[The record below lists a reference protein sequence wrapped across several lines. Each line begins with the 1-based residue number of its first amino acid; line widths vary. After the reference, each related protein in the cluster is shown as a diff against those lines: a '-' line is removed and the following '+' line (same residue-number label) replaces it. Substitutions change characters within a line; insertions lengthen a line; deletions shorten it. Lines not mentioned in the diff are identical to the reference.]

1 MRRTFPA
8 AALLMAAAGTANAD
22 GASNG
27 SQVFETSCAF
37 CHQAGGVGVP
47 GQFPRLAGRV
57 GAIAANSEGK
67 KLLSQILLAGMA
79 GRIVV
84 DGEQII
90 GVMPAF
96 DALSDDDI
104 AAVLSYLTG
113 LDHAAVPYTAEEIK
127 LSREQAKSS
136 PPDVVAQRAKL
147 AAEKIAP

>member
-1 MRRTFPA
+1 VKRAFLA
-8 AALLMAAAGTANAD
+8 AALLAATAGSAAAD
-22 GASNG
+22 GAATFDAN
-27 SQVFETSCAF
+27 CAF

-67 KLLSQILLAGMA
+67 KLLSQILLAGMG

-96 DALSDDDI
+96 DGLSDDDI

-127 LSREQAKSS
+127 LTREQTKSS

-147 AAEKIAP
+147 AAEKIVP

>member
-1 MRRTFPA
+1 VKPVFLA
-8 AALLMAAAGTANAD
+8 AALLAAATGSAAAD
-22 GASNG
+22 GAA
-27 SQVFETSCAF
+27 VFDANCAF

-57 GAIAANSEGK
+57 GAIAANPEGK
-67 KLLSQILLAGMA
+67 KLLSQIVLSGMG
-79 GRIVV
+79 GRIAV

-127 LSREQAKSS
+127 LTREEVKSS
-136 PPDVVAQRAKL
+136 PPDVISQRAKL
-147 AAEKIAP
+147 AAEKIVP

>member
-1 MRRTFPA
+1 VKRAFLA
-8 AALLMAAAGTANAD
+8 AALLAATAGSAAAD
-22 GASNG
+22 GAAIFDAN
-27 SQVFETSCAF
+27 CAF

-57 GAIAANSEGK
+57 GAIAANPEGK
-67 KLLSQILLAGMA
+67 KLLSQILLAGMG

-127 LSREQAKSS
+127 LTREQSKSS

-147 AAEKIAP
+147 AAEKIVP